1 MKIVRVKWLD
11 ITTYHEK
18 RFLSATQECNGTTI
32 DIVGFLINEDDF
44 VIRLAHMI
52 FNVPES
58 PEPLADDFS
67 IIPKECVLEREDYE
81 TCSNNR

>member
-18 RFLSATQECNGTTI
+18 RFLSVAQECKGTVI

-44 VIRLAHMI
+44 VIRLSHMI
-52 FNVPES
+52 FNVLES

-67 IIPKECVLEREDYE
+67 IIPKECILEREDYAS
-81 TCSNNR
+81 TNS